1 MEIKNTQKLLSSKNL
16 NEFVTMFFG
25 LSFKEKAS
33 VFNQAITIKKGT
45 KLYRIRKDAGKDLT
59 DEKEWIIPGDYTPPK
74 NRFNAD
80 GEFVLYLSTDVGI
93 LPRECELN
101 EGDDYWLA
109 EYTVTNDFEVG
120 ILLKNNDEVAHIL
133 HLILSALHDNNKFK
147 KDELILLEQHLSVVD
162 PTGLNTIFSDLT
174 APLYLSRYIKQDIYD
189 ISNKMWII
197 LKENFPNGIRY
208 NSSYFSMFE
217 LSGFSKCVAL
227 GELDA
232 GNLALTECA
241 MNYVKYER
249 AVKKIC
255 TYLPS
260 LELLL
265 LTFNNF
271 LKQKLREFKFELPL
285 STLYT
290 TEYIWARANIT
301 KPLIIYPKIN
311 CLKD

>member
-1 MEIKNTQKLLSSKNL
+1 
-16 NEFVTMFFG
+16 
-25 LSFKEKAS
+25 
-33 VFNQAITIKKGT
+33 
-45 KLYRIRKDAGKDLT
+45 
-59 DEKEWIIPGDYTPPK
+59 
-74 NRFNAD
+74 
-80 GEFVLYLSTDVGI
+80 
-93 LPRECELN
+93 
-101 EGDDYWLA
+101 
-109 EYTVTNDFEVG
+109 
-120 ILLKNNDEVAHIL
+120 
-133 HLILSALHDNNKFK
+133 
-147 KDELILLEQHLSVVD
+147 
-162 PTGLNTIFSDLT
+162 
-174 APLYLSRYIKQDIYD
+174 
-189 ISNKMWII
+189 MWII

-208 NSSYFSMFE
+208 NSSYFSIFE

-241 MNYVKYER
+241 MNCVKYER

-290 TEYIWARANIT
+290 TEYIWVRANIT
-301 KPLIIYPKIN
+301 KSLIIYPKIN